1 MYIIP
6 EQIFCVN
13 IFCRKNRKKK
23 RITALNEKY
32 KMPFDKTMV
41 DIIVNA
47 ELPEIREI
55 GAKNWR
61 YECVRRP
68 AWLYKWIQG
77 RCGVL
82 L

>member
-1 MYIIP
+1 
-6 EQIFCVN
+6 
-13 IFCRKNRKKK
+13 
-23 RITALNEKY
+23 
-32 KMPFDKTMV
+32 MPFDKTMV